1 MNFNSNQSVGDLI
14 AARRS
19 ELGLS
24 GYELA
29 RRTGIQS
36 STVLRIERGETQ
48 PSAEKLDVLAGALGI
63 DPSQLL
69 AAAGYEQ
76 LAELPTFAPY
86 LRSKYPD
93 LPDEAREDLAKAFQ
107 RIAKK
112 HGFDPTSTGPRPGE
126 DE

>member
-1 MNFNSNQSVGDLI
+1 MNPHTNQPVGDLI
-14 AARRS
+14 AARRT
-19 ELGLS
+19 ELDLS

-36 STVLRIERGETQ
+36 STILRIERGETQ
-48 PSAEKLDVLAGALGI
+48 PSAEKLDILAGALDI
-63 DPSQLL
+63 DPSELL
-69 AAAGYEQ
+69 AAAGYGQ
-76 LAELPTFAPY
+76 LAELPTFTPY

-93 LPDEAREDLAKAFQ
+93 MTDDARAELEQAFG

-112 HGFDPTSTGPRPGE
+112 HGFDPNHTGPRPGE

>member
-1 MNFNSNQSVGDLI
+1 METENTTPVGSLI
-14 AARRS
+14 QQRRT

-29 RRTGIQS
+29 RRCGIQC
-36 STVLRIERGETQ
+36 STILRIERGEVQ
-48 PSAEKLDVLAGALGI
+48 PTAEKLDVLARELQL
-63 DPSQLL
+63 DPSILL
-69 AAAGYEQ
+69 SAAGYDQ
-76 LAELPTFAPY
+76 LAKLPTFTPY

-93 LPDEAREDLAKAFQ
+93 MTNEARAELEQAFS

-112 HGFDPTSTGPRPGE
+112 HGFDPTRTGPRSGE